1 MNRPRLTRSLA
12 LSILLL
18 CGSPL
23 LAHAQDGE
31 ELTIAFFAPS
41 VYFEDSL
48 ARASFVSSLAAQ
60 IEAQLGQ
67 TVRGINIS
75 SAGDLDSADF
85 AIVDGQY
92 FSGRQSGSPL
102 LSARTDGSTTKE
114 LALVVASSGIDSLSE
129 LRGGTLIL
137 PRVGDQLESF
147 VGAQVLQ
154 GEIDPSDF
162 FGDIEYTS
170 NIESALSAVAS
181 GRADATVAYNEYA
194 GRSGLRSLQTY
205 SEAPLAVAVQLN
217 SGVDEATADVVRAA
231 LRDNSGSGGIGG
243 FGSYDGDS
251 VSSFRRAANRD
262 REDRQPQMTQ
272 ARTVTIDAGDVE
284 LRDVQEELPIGNP
297 VRLLTVPTLE
307 EP

>member
-1 MNRPRLTRSLA
+1 MSRLRLTRTLA
-12 LSILLL
+12 LSVLLL
-18 CGSPL
+18 SSVPL
-23 LAHAQDGE
+23 VAQAQDGD

-41 VYFEDSL
+41 IYFEDSL

-60 IEAQLGQ
+60 IEAQLGR

-75 SAGDLDSADF
+75 SASDLADADF

-92 FSGRQSGSPL
+92 YSGRQSGSPL
-102 LSARTDGSTTKE
+102 LSARTDGSTTKR
-114 LALVVASSGIDSLSE
+114 LALVVGSSGLGSLSE
-129 LRGGTLIL
+129 LRGGILIL
-137 PRVGDQLESF
+137 PRVGDELESF
-147 VGAQVLQ
+147 VGAQVLR
-154 GEIDPSDF
+154 GEIEPSAF
-162 FGDIEYTS
+162 FGEIEYTS

-181 GRADATVAYNEYA
+181 GRADATVAYDEYG
-194 GRSGLRSLQTY
+194 GRSGLRVLQTY

-217 SGVDEATADVVRAA
+217 SEVDEATADIVRAA

-243 FGSYDGDS
+243 FGSYDGDG
-251 VSSFRRAANRD
+251 VSSFRRAANRE

-284 LRDVQEELPIGNP
+284 LREVPEDLPTANPVGLVALPIL
-297 VRLLTVPTLE
+297 V